1 MAWDESKVVDPNEP
15 EGVLTPTE
23 WNNHVSDQKAHS
35 KRHEDGGVD
44 ELDVSGLSG
53 VLADA
58 QTPQTEAVEDIINGL
73 LAGGTNITLSYDDA
87 NDILTIDTT
96 ALNQEEVEDTVAGLV
111 TAGTAITVNYDDA
124 NDALSIGVNES
135 ALSFYD
141 GSALTANVDNGS
153 TGTVI
158 TGELFVVE

>member
-1 MAWDESKVVDPNEP
+1 M
-15 EGVLTPTE
+15 EGQRPKRTDANPHTWHGMSQRLLTP
-23 WNNHVSDQKAHS
+23 
-35 KRHEDGGVD
+35 
-44 ELDVSGLSG
+44 
-53 VLADA
+53 
-58 QTPQTEAVEDIINGL
+58 
-73 LAGGTNITLSYDDA
+73 LSYDDA

-141 GSALTANVDNGS
+141 GSVLTANVDNGS